1 MSVIRKYIFQFGG
14 RAPFK
19 GYAVFSCLLA
29 SFYSNYGSVYG
40 EHDENAKF
48 FLQKIFSVQKTAH
61 LYSVGNPA
69 EYKCAVRIFFKEDF
83 SDIEDILKND

>member
-1 MSVIRKYIFQFGG
+1 MPNF
-14 RAPFK
+14 
-19 GYAVFSCLLA
+19 
-29 SFYSNYGSVYG
+29 FY
-40 EHDENAKF
+40 K
-48 FLQKIFSVQKTAH
+48 KIFSVQKTAH